1 MADHYYSFTREKNI
15 IIFHD
20 ETADKTYHFDI
31 NSGKL
36 TNPETERTLASCPAG
51 FGKFLS
57 NYSGED
63 CVLQLLNSVRTD
75 PHSYGIRVNGN
86 VLRDLSRLQNLANLF
101 MLMDKAQSLGATIGN
116 YRWRVMR
123 SDSLME
129 LEQNF
134 KDFAKYCRENENPSI
149 CDFLCDGGY
158 EYYCRRFNL
167 DKYHLSD
174 EAKHYLYQNRSN
186 LDSSKVPYAA
196 YYMARGLYEF
206 CDRSTMSYLNNFFK
220 VCDKLGVTPPKEDF
234 YRAYIN
240 LHREYEMRRK
250 EIDAAALRRVYNDK
264 RNALTFEMGDY
275 AVVIPQTTEDFQQE
289 ADSQH
294 NCVYSM
300 YLEKVLA
307 GQTHVVFVRRKDALD
322 KSVITC
328 EVCNGRIIQFLKRYN
343 NYPVEEDL
351 LAFRTAYADYLCDHW
366 HD

>member
-20 ETADKTYHFDI
+20 ETADRTYHFDI

-36 TNPETERTLASCPAG
+36 TNAETARTLASCPAG

-57 NYSGED
+57 NYNGED

-75 PHSYGIRVNGN
+75 PRDYGIHVGGT
-86 VLRDLSRLQNLANLF
+86 VLRDFSRLQNLANLF

-123 SDSLME
+123 LDSLKE

-149 CDFLCDGGY
+149 CDFLSDGGY
-158 EYYCRRFNL
+158 EYYCHRFNL

-174 EAKHYLYQNRSN
+174 NAKRYLYQNRTSI
-186 LDSSKVPYAA
+186 DASKIPYAA

-206 CDRSTMSYLNNFFK
+206 CDRSTISYLNHFFRI
-220 VCDKLGVTPPKEDF
+220 CDKLGIAPPKEDF

-240 LHREYEMRRK
+240 LNREYEMRKK
-250 EIDAAALRRVYNDK
+250 EIDSATLRRVYDVQ
-264 RNALTFEMGDY
+264 RNALSFEMGDY
-275 AVVIPQTTEDFQQE
+275 CVVIPQTTEDFQQE
-289 ADSQH
+289 ANSQH

-328 EVCNGRIIQFLKRYN
+328 EVYNGRIVQFLKRYN
-343 NYPVEEDL
+343 NSPTEEDL
-351 LAFRTAYADYLCDHW
+351 IAFRNAYTNHLRACWQD
-366 HD
+366 